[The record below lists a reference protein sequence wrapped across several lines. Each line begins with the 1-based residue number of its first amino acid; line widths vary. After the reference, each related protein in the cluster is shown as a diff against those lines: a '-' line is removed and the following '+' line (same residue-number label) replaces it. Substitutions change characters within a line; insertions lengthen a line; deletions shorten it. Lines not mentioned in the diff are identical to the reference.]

1 MDYSDIKG
9 DDAPGK
15 TGPEGSKFVRFCQWQ
30 RDLQGR
36 LKGRPFKRLIENV
49 LPHRRA
55 DIRFFE
61 EELGCGAIIWDAADF
76 KKVSRPRVW
85 WTDIDWDDTARVNEL
100 LQGEPVWAKHFGTW
114 KLSSP
119 QRATNVHVPA
129 GWTEPSC
136 WAEGKVLPCL
146 TTPAPTDQGRDAP
159 KSAKGKMSSVVY
171 HRWIQG
177 NRQFAP
183 WHYESKYMFQ
193 DEHGEWQ
200 LPNITTKETLHEIPE
215 GYTDGYPDRTRH
227 RWVANSW
234 RIGMVKIL
242 MMLLLFNP
250 VASKAARI
258 DTPMSDT
265 KYPGL
270 QALHALWEGK
280 GPPVGPREEGVAQ
293 SRLLELEHDM

>member
-1 MDYSDIKG
+1 M
-9 DDAPGK
+9 
-15 TGPEGSKFVRFCQWQ
+15 
-30 RDLQGR
+30 
-36 LKGRPFKRLIENV
+36 
-49 LPHRRA
+49 
-55 DIRFFE
+55 
-61 EELGCGAIIWDAADF
+61 
-76 KKVSRPRVW
+76 
-85 WTDIDWDDTARVNEL
+85 
-100 LQGEPVWAKHFGTW
+100 
-114 KLSSP
+114 
-119 QRATNVHVPA
+119 HVPA

-234 RIGMVKIL
+234 HIGMVKIL
-242 MMLLLFNP
+242 MMLLLF
-250 VASKAARI
+250 SKAARI

-280 GPPVGPREEGVAQ
+280 GPPVGVEKRAWLRADCSNWSRTCGVIGNKPEPCRTHALRTSMSSQ
-293 SRLLELEHDM
+293 DWSRHWHTSADTAHHSPHSEPGCAEIWKTSHGNRPVVARLATACP